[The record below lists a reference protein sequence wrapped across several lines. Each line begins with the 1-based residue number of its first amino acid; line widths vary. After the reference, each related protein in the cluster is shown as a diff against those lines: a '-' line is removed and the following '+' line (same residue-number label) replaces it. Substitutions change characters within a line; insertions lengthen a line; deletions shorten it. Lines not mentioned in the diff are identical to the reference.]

1 MLRKHYHHIEW
12 LEFEVLADLPFIK
25 HALFLRHGGK
35 SQGPYASLN
44 LGMHVQDDVQTVESN
59 LELIKNIFRQEGP
72 AIKQMT
78 WAKGCHGYSI
88 AEVTADSPRE
98 VIDHDALVT
107 TSVNHLLMTT
117 HADCQIGLIVDP
129 IRKVVANIHS
139 GWRGNSLNIY
149 GKAIVYM
156 QERYR
161 SQPADLLMGISPSL
175 GPECSEFINYKK
187 EWPEQYWK
195 YQIKP
200 FYFDLWKIA
209 ESQCLDAG
217 MLPEHLE
224 IAKICTSCHPEDY
237 FSYRRE
243 RITGRHG
250 ACIMLSSDI

>member
-149 GKAIVYM
+149 GKAIAYM
-156 QERYR
+156 QERYHSGHTCPGGGGVSSFSKIRFR
-161 SQPADLLMGISPSL
+161 SSMALLG
-175 GPECSEFINYKK
+175 
-187 EWPEQYWK
+187 
-195 YQIKP
+195 
-200 FYFDLWKIA
+200 
-209 ESQCLDAG
+209 
-217 MLPEHLE
+217 LP
-224 IAKICTSCHPEDY
+224 D
-237 FSYRRE
+237 
-243 RITGRHG
+243 HG
-250 ACIMLSSDI
+250 ASNNPVKPNFANRCRHFVIRFGRVL